1 MSPPLR
7 IGILGTARI
16 AAAFVAG
23 ARLSSQAEVVA
34 VASRRA
40 DKAEAFARTHG
51 IASAVS
57 YEQLLESRDIDAVYI
72 PLPNSMHA
80 HWSVAAARAG
90 KHVLCEKPLA
100 LSEAEALEMFA
111 AADAAGVVLLE
122 AFPYLFQPQM
132 LRIEQLVASGAIG
145 EIRSVFASC
154 GFSLSNPQDF
164 RLDARLGGGALLDAG
179 CYAVSFVRQIV
190 GERPSRVFATARW
203 QGDVDQTL
211 AATLEFDS
219 GALGQINCSFASG
232 LHRSAMVAGSSG
244 VIETEYQNH
253 TIRSEAP
260 SFRLRRGSDW
270 RIPVET
276 IAVPRADGFHLEI
289 DAFADL
295 VRRGDHDS
303 LARRRAASIDNAWTL
318 AAILEAAHC
327 LVSVGNFTPS

>member
-1 MSPPLR
+1 MSPALR

-34 VASRRA
+34 VASRQTE
-40 DKAEAFARTHG
+40 KAEAFARTHA
-51 IASAVS
+51 IASAMS
-57 YEQLLESRDIDAVYI
+57 YEQLIAARDVDAVYI

-80 HWSVAAARAG
+80 EWSIAAARAG
-90 KHVLCEKPLA
+90 KHILCEKPLA
-100 LSEAEALEMFA
+100 LSEAEALAMFA

-132 LRIEQLVASGAIG
+132 LQIEQLVASGAIG
-145 EIRSVFASC
+145 ELRSVFAAF
-154 GFSLSNPQDF
+154 GFSLSNHGDF
-164 RLDARLGGGALLDAG
+164 RLDARLGGGALLDTG

-190 GERPSRVFATARW
+190 GSRPSRVSAVACW
-203 QGDVDQTL
+203 LGNVDQTL
-211 AATLEFDS
+211 AATLEFEN
-219 GALGQINCSFASG
+219 GVIGQINCSLAAG
-232 LHRSAMVAGSSG
+232 LHRTALVAGSSG

-260 SFRLRRGSDW
+260 SFRLRRGADW
-270 RIPVET
+270 RTPVET

-295 VRRGDHDS
+295 IRRGDTEALS
-303 LARRRAASIDNAWTL
+303 KRRAASIDNAWTL
-318 AAILEAAHC
+318 AAILAAIRR
-327 LVSVGNFTPS
+327 